1 VKTKEVGSVRHSFF
15 VPVRTSKAGTLAL
28 QTGRLL
34 TGERIGLAFT
44 SEATLLLTLG
54 PSQQWI
60 RLDEEAL
67 KDMLAPLGVE
77 HVRVDPRPAGELV
90 SGGPLRERRPGR
102 NAGLPRFASTATPHP
117 ALAAVKSQ
125 VAETGVDLPRQLPR
139 RTRLG

>member
-1 VKTKEVGSVRHSFF
+1 VRYTFF

-44 SEATLLLTLG
+44 SEASLLLTLG

-60 RLDEEAL
+60 RLDEDAL

-90 SGGPLRERRPGR
+90 SEGPPREWES
-102 NAGLPRFASTATPHP
+102 AGLPRPASAAAGPCGLSGGATA
-117 ALAAVKSQ
+117 
-125 VAETGVDLPRQLPR
+125 R
-139 RTRLG
+139 

>member
-1 VKTKEVGSVRHSFF
+1 VRNTFF
-15 VPVRTSKAGTLAL
+15 VPARTSKAGTLAL

-44 SEATLLLTLG
+44 SEASLLLTLG

-60 RLDEEAL
+60 RLDERAL

-90 SGGPLRERRPGR
+90 SGGPLRERHPGR
-102 NAGLPRFASTATPHP
+102 NVGLPRPASAAESHP
-117 ALAAVKSQ
+117 VLAAVK
-125 VAETGVDLPRQLPR
+125 PR
-139 RTRLG
+139 R

>member
-1 VKTKEVGSVRHSFF
+1 MGTVRTTFF

-44 SEATLLLTLG
+44 SEASLLLTLG

-60 RLDEEAL
+60 RLDESAL

-77 HVRVDPRPAGELV
+77 HVRVDPHPAGELV
-90 SGGPLRERRPGR
+90 SGGPLRERHPRSLGR
-102 NAGLPRFASTATPHP
+102 NAGIPRPTSAAASHL
-117 ALAAVKSQ
+117 ALAAVK
-125 VAETGVDLPRQLPR
+125 PR
-139 RTRLG
+139 R